1 MSEMKTVL
9 PLIAAVFGTAVSITL
24 GGCATSHRQWEKAD
38 APMSQVEKDKAEC
51 DYEAKAATASYSTA
65 SSGKESGSESM
76 GRAVGDG
83 IVIAEKRI
91 ELTNECMKVRGYRPR
106 PS

>member
-1 MSEMKTVL
+1 
-9 PLIAAVFGTAVSITL
+9 
-24 GGCATSHRQWEKAD
+24 
-38 APMSQVEKDKAEC
+38 MSQVEKDKAEC